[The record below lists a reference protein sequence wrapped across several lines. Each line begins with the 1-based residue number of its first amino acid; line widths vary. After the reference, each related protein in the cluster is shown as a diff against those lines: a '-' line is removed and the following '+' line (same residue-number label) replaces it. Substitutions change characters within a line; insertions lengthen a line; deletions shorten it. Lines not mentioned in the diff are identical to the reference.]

1 MSNKNE
7 EIAVE
12 IKNKVW
18 SWTPST
24 MIEKQWKII
33 STSYKIEYTLGA
45 VQKFSRIFYLIKNSN
60 GDKIA
65 HTDRC
70 LLELGKTDKA
80 KIPKLNQRWES
91 SKADQPF
98 SYIRHGK

>member
-45 VQKFSRIFYLIKNSN
+45 VQNFQGCFFQMATKSLPLIVVYWSS
-60 GDKIA
+60 
-65 HTDRC
+65 
-70 LLELGKTDKA
+70 A
-80 KIPKLNQRWES
+80 KQTR
-91 SKADQPF
+91 
-98 SYIRHGK
+98 

>member
-7 EIAVE
+7 EIPVE

-45 VQKFSRIFYLIKNSN
+45 VQNFQGCF
-60 GDKIA
+60 
-65 HTDRC
+65 
-70 LLELGKTDKA
+70 
-80 KIPKLNQRWES
+80 
-91 SKADQPF
+91 F
-98 SYIRHGK
+98 